1 MNFGSN
7 AVATP
12 APFYYSA
19 HLLIL
24 NFLIAYIITAT
35 RIPKMLVGLDHNVHP
50 REDLTVRGPKAVEKG
65 RITQAQL
72 DSLKRLQAAH
82 ENSIEHFPIFA
93 VAIAMATLAGVDAHS
108 VNSLGAVYT
117 LLRVAYVIAYWK
129 GSSVKISWIR
139 SVVYWMSNM
148 SCLRLIWLAGVMINT
163 TKKS

>member
-1 MNFGSN
+1 MTFGSN
-7 AVATP
+7 AAAAP

-24 NFLIAYIITAT
+24 NFLIAYIFTAT
-35 RIPKMLVGLDHNVHP
+35 RIPKMLVGLDHNVNP

-65 RITQAQL
+65 KITQAQL

-82 ENSIEHFPIFA
+82 DNSMEHFPLFA
-93 VAIAMATLAGVDAHS
+93 VAIVMATFAGVDAGS

-117 LLRVAYVIAYWK
+117 FLRVAYVVVYWK

-139 SVVYWMSNM
+139 SVVYWMSNI
-148 SCLRLIWLAGVMINT
+148 SCLRLIWLSGVMINSR
-163 TKKS
+163 KRS